1 MSSIST
7 AIQLTDRMTAP
18 LRNITNALN
27 MTISAME
34 KAETAGA
41 GLGSANFSG
50 IRRQINS
57 AETAFV
63 QLEDE
68 INNTKKKQ
76 DNLNTSFSKVESF
89 IAPVKRLIG
98 AYVAGKGISTLVN
111 ESDELVSTMARLG
124 NMNDGKQSTQ
134 ELFESVVAS
143 ANRARGSV
151 TDMADVVARFGNNA
165 GEAFG
170 SSAEVVA
177 FAERVQ
183 KAMKVSG
190 ASSAEASGAMLQ
202 LSQALGSG
210 VLRGDELN
218 SIFEQAPNLI
228 RYIADYM
235 NVPIGKIR
243 ELASEGEITA
253 DIVKNA
259 IMSDETG
266 AALQKQ
272 FDNMPKTWND
282 TWTAMKNDAIVQL
295 QPVLN
300 KVNELANDEAFMN
313 GINAVSSAFIN
324 AGTIML
330 DILNV
335 LGDTVSFVADNWD
348 VLAPIV
354 WGVVGALTAYATIA
368 GIVNIINGISAGI
381 TATKAAADMME
392 TGATFAATAAQHGLN
407 AALLACP
414 VTWIIAAIIAIIVI
428 LLVVCNTIAKTTGVA
443 KSGLGVIVG
452 ALAVAGA
459 AIANGVIGLVN
470 FFIGQG
476 VNLYNLIAAFA
487 NFFANVFDNPLRA
500 VANLFADVFGA
511 IIGVVKNAA
520 SVIDTVVGT
529 NYADKLQGFSDKIKS
544 SVENKFGENKEVV
557 KKVNSSDLMVKR
569 IAYTD
574 AFKAGAKLGDKGAD
588 KINGAV
594 NSIKNSLAG
603 AQKAQ
608 RAAENA
614 KNNQSATKAAKG
626 NQSAADTAR
635 HTRDTAKNTAKS
647 AEALETTSENL
658 KYIRDYAAQKSINR
672 YTNTNIKV
680 DMTNNNKI
688 DSKQDINGIAT
699 QLKNAI
705 QEEMLAGAEGVI

>member
-89 IAPVKRLIG
+89 VAPIKRLIG

-111 ESDELVSTMARLG
+111 ESDGLVSTMARLG

-235 NVPIGKIR
+235 DVPIGKIR
-243 ELASEGEITA
+243 ELASEGKITA

-266 AALQKQ
+266 EALQKQ

-335 LGDTVSFVADNWD
+335 MGDTVSFVSDNWD

-392 TGATFAATAAQHGLN
+392 TGATFAAAAAQHGLN

-443 KSGLGVIVG
+443 KSGLGIIVG

-705 QEEMLAGAEGVI
+705 QEEMLAGAEGVL

>member
-1 MSSIST
+1 MSTIST
-7 AIQLTDRMTAP
+7 AIQLTDRMTSP

-34 KAETAGA
+34 KAETAGTN
-41 GLGSANFSG
+41 LGNADFNA

-89 IAPVKRLIG
+89 VAPIKRLIG

-111 ESDELVSTMARLG
+111 ESDDLVSTMARLG

-151 TDMADVVARFGNNA
+151 TDMAAVVARFGNNA

-218 SIFEQAPNLI
+218 SVFEQAPNLI

-235 NVPIGKIR
+235 DVPIGKIR
-243 ELASEGEITA
+243 ELASEGKITA

-266 AALQKQ
+266 EALQKQ
-272 FDNMPKTWND
+272 FDNMPRTWND

-300 KVNELANDEAFMN
+300 KVNELANDESFMN

-330 DILNV
+330 YILNV
-335 LGDTVSFVADNWD
+335 MGDTVSFVADNWG
-348 VLAPIV
+348 VLEPIV
-354 WGVVGALTAYATIA
+354 WGVVGALGAYAVVLGIGTAAMGIYSAATGIA
-368 GIVNIINGISAGI
+368 
-381 TATKAAADMME
+381 TAFTSGW
-392 TGATFAATAAQHGLN
+392 TFATFAETAAQHGLN
-407 AALLACP
+407 AALAACP
-414 VTWIIAAIIAIIVI
+414 ITWIILGIVAIIAI
-428 LLVVCNTIAKTTGVA
+428 LLVVCNAIAKTTGAA
-443 KSGLGVIVG
+443 KSGLGIIVG

-594 NSIKNSLAG
+594 NSLKNSLAG

-658 KYIRDYAAQKSINR
+658 KYIRDYAAQKAINR

-705 QEEMLAGAEGVI
+705 QEEMLASAEGVI

>member
-1 MSSIST
+1 MSTIST
-7 AIQLTDRMTAP
+7 AIQLTDRMTSP

-41 GLGSANFSG
+41 NLGNANFGG

-111 ESDELVSTMARLG
+111 ESDDLVSTMARLD

-151 TDMADVVARFGNNA
+151 TDMAGVVARFGNNA
-165 GEAFG
+165 GEAF
-170 SSAEVVA
+170 SSSNEVVA

-235 NVPIGKIR
+235 DVPIGKIR
-243 ELASEGEITA
+243 EIASEGKITA

-266 AALQKQ
+266 EALQKQ

-300 KVNELANDEAFMN
+300 KVNELANDESFMN

-335 LGDTVSFVADNWD
+335 MGDTVSFVADNWG
-348 VLAPIV
+348 VLEPIV
-354 WGVVGALTAYATIA
+354 WGVVGALGAYAVVLGIGTAAMGIYSAATGIA
-368 GIVNIINGISAGI
+368 
-381 TATKAAADMME
+381 TAFTSGW
-392 TGATFAATAAQHGLN
+392 TFATFAETAAQHGLN
-407 AALLACP
+407 AALAACP
-414 VTWIIAAIIAIIVI
+414 ITWIIAAIVAIIAI
-428 LLVVCNTIAKTTGVA
+428 LLVVCNAIAKTTGVA

-459 AIANGVIGLVN
+459 IIANGVIGLVN

-594 NSIKNSLAG
+594 NSLKNSLAG

-705 QEEMLAGAEGVI
+705 QEEMLASAEGVI

>member
-1 MSSIST
+1 MSTIST
-7 AIQLTDRMTAP
+7 AIQLTDRMTSP

-41 GLGSANFSG
+41 NLGNANFNA

-98 AYVAGKGISTLVN
+98 AYVAGKGIGTLVN
-111 ESDELVSTMARLG
+111 ESDDLVSTMARLG

-134 ELFESVVAS
+134 ELFESVAAS

-151 TDMADVVARFGNNA
+151 TSMADVVARFGNNA
-165 GEAFG
+165 GEAF
-170 SSAEVVA
+170 SSSNEVVA

-235 NVPIGKIR
+235 DVPIGKIR
-243 ELASEGEITA
+243 ELASEGKITA

-266 AALQKQ
+266 EALQKQ

-300 KVNELANDEAFMN
+300 KVNELANDESFMN

-335 LGDTVSFVADNWD
+335 MGDTVSFVADNWD
-348 VLAPIV
+348 VLSPIV
-354 WGVVGALTAYATIA
+354 WTVVGALTAYATIA

-392 TGATFAATAAQHGLN
+392 TGATFAATAAQYGLN
-407 AALLACP
+407 TALAACP
-414 VTWIIAAIIAIIVI
+414 ITWIILGIVAIIAI
-428 LLVVCNTIAKTTGVA
+428 LLVVCNAIAKTTGAA
-443 KSGLGVIVG
+443 KSGLGIIVG

-520 SVIDTVVGT
+520 SVIDAVVGT

-594 NSIKNSLAG
+594 NSLKNSLAG

-705 QEEMLAGAEGVI
+705 QEEMLASAEGVI

>member
-34 KAETAGA
+34 KAESAG
-41 GLGSANFSG
+41 GNLGNVNFSG

-57 AETAFV
+57 AETAFD
-63 QLEDE
+63 QLEGE
-68 INNTKKKQ
+68 INNSKKAQ
-76 DNLNTSFSKVESF
+76 DNFNASVGKVDSFVG
-89 IAPVKRLIG
+89 PVKRLIG
-98 AYVAGKGISTLVN
+98 AFVAGKGIGTLVN
-111 ESDELVSTMARLG
+111 ESDELMSTMARLG

-165 GEAFG
+165 GEAF
-170 SSAEVVA
+170 SSSGEVVA

-235 NVPIGKIR
+235 DVPIGKIR

-272 FDNMPKTWND
+272 FDSMPKTWND

-300 KVNELANDEAFMN
+300 KINELANDEAFMN

-335 LGDTVSFVADNWD
+335 LGDTVSFVSDNWD

-354 WGVVGALTAYATIA
+354 WTVVGALTAYATIA
-368 GIVNIINGISAGI
+368 GIVNIINGISAGV
-381 TATKAAADMME
+381 TATKAAADMMAS
-392 TGATFAATAAQHGLN
+392 GATFAATAAQHGLN
-407 AALLACP
+407 AALAACP
-414 VTWIIAAIIAIIVI
+414 ITWIILGIVAIIAI
-428 LLVVCNTIAKTTGVA
+428 LLVVCNAIAKTTGAA
-443 KSGLGVIVG
+443 KSGLGIIVG

-459 AIANGVIGLVN
+459 AIANGVIGLIN

-500 VANLFADVFGA
+500 VANLFADVFGV
-511 IIGVVKNAA
+511 IIGIVKNAA

-529 NYADKLQGFSDKIKS
+529 NFADKLQGFSDKIKS
-544 SVENKFGENKEVV
+544 SVENKFGKNKEVV
-557 KKVNSSDLMVKR
+557 KRINSSDLMIKN
-569 IAYTD
+569 IDYKD

-588 KINGAV
+588 KINGAI
-594 NSIKNSLAG
+594 NSIKQSMSA
-603 AQKAQ
+603 AQKVQ
-608 RAAENA
+608 KDAEKS
-614 KNNQSATKAAKG
+614 KNNQNATKVAKG
-626 NQSAADTAR
+626 NQSAADTAKN
-635 HTRDTAKNTAKS
+635 TKDTAKNTAKA
-647 AEALETTSENL
+647 AESLETTSENL

-672 YTNTNIKV
+672 YSNTTIKV

-705 QEEMLAGAEGVI
+705 QQEMLASAEGVL

>member
-89 IAPVKRLIG
+89 VAPIKRLIG

-190 ASSAEASGAMLQ
+190 ASSAEASGAMVQ

-235 NVPIGKIR
+235 DVPIGKIR

-300 KVNELANDEAFMN
+300 KVNELANDESFMN

-335 LGDTVSFVADNWD
+335 MGDTVSFVADNWG
-348 VLAPIV
+348 VL
-354 WGVVGALTAYATIA
+354 
-368 GIVNIINGISAGI
+368 
-381 TATKAAADMME
+381 
-392 TGATFAATAAQHGLN
+392 
-407 AALLACP
+407 
-414 VTWIIAAIIAIIVI
+414 
-428 LLVVCNTIAKTTGVA
+428 
-443 KSGLGVIVG
+443 
-452 ALAVAGA
+452 
-459 AIANGVIGLVN
+459 
-470 FFIGQG
+470 
-476 VNLYNLIAAFA
+476 
-487 NFFANVFDNPLRA
+487 
-500 VANLFADVFGA
+500 
-511 IIGVVKNAA
+511 
-520 SVIDTVVGT
+520 
-529 NYADKLQGFSDKIKS
+529 
-544 SVENKFGENKEVV
+544 
-557 KKVNSSDLMVKR
+557 
-569 IAYTD
+569 
-574 AFKAGAKLGDKGAD
+574 
-588 KINGAV
+588 
-594 NSIKNSLAG
+594 
-603 AQKAQ
+603 
-608 RAAENA
+608 
-614 KNNQSATKAAKG
+614 
-626 NQSAADTAR
+626 
-635 HTRDTAKNTAKS
+635 
-647 AEALETTSENL
+647 
-658 KYIRDYAAQKSINR
+658 
-672 YTNTNIKV
+672 
-680 DMTNNNKI
+680 
-688 DSKQDINGIAT
+688 
-699 QLKNAI
+699 
-705 QEEMLAGAEGVI
+705 

>member
-34 KAETAGA
+34 KAETAG
-41 GLGSANFSG
+41 GNLGNANFSG

-57 AETAFV
+57 AETAFN

-68 INNTKKKQ
+68 INNSKKAQ
-76 DNLNTSFSKVESF
+76 DNFNASVGKVDSLV
-89 IAPVKRLIG
+89 APVKRLIG
-98 AYVAGKGISTLVN
+98 AFVAGKGIGTLVN

-124 NMNDGKQSTQ
+124 NMNDGRQSTQ

-235 NVPIGKIR
+235 DVPIGKIR
-243 ELASEGEITA
+243 ELASEGKITA

-266 AALQKQ
+266 EALQKQ

-335 LGDTVSFVADNWD
+335 MGDTVSFVSDNWD

-354 WGVVGALTAYATIA
+354 WTVVGALTAYATIA

-392 TGATFAATAAQHGLN
+392 TGATFAATAAQYGLN
-407 AALLACP
+407 AALAACP
-414 VTWIIAAIIAIIVI
+414 VTWIIAAIIAIIVV
-428 LLVVCNTIAKTTGVA
+428 LLVVCNAIAKTTGAA
-443 KSGLGVIVG
+443 KSGLGIIVG

-459 AIANGVIGLVN
+459 AIANGVIGLIN

-520 SVIDTVVGT
+520 SVIDAVVGT

-557 KKVNSSDLMVKR
+557 KKINSSDLMVKR

-594 NSIKNSLAG
+594 NSLKNSLAG

-658 KYIRDYAAQKSINR
+658 KYIRDYAAQKAINR

-688 DSKQDINGIAT
+688 DSKQDITGIAT

-705 QEEMLAGAEGVI
+705 QQEMLASAEGVL

>member
-1 MSSIST
+1 MSTIST
-7 AIQLTDRMTAP
+7 AIQLTDRMTSP

-41 GLGSANFSG
+41 NLGNANFNA
-50 IRRQINS
+50 IRHQINS

-89 IAPVKRLIG
+89 VAPIKRLIG

-111 ESDELVSTMARLG
+111 ESDDLVSTMARLG

-134 ELFESVVAS
+134 ELFESVAAS

-151 TDMADVVARFGNNA
+151 TSMADVVARFGNNA
-165 GEAFG
+165 GEAF
-170 SSAEVVA
+170 SSSNEVVA

-235 NVPIGKIR
+235 DVPIGKIR
-243 ELASEGEITA
+243 ELASEGKITA

-266 AALQKQ
+266 EALQKQ

-300 KVNELANDEAFMN
+300 KVNELANDESFMN

-335 LGDTVSFVADNWD
+335 MGDTVSFVADNWD
-348 VLAPIV
+348 VLSPIV
-354 WGVVGALTAYATIA
+354 WGIVGALTAYATIA

-392 TGATFAATAAQHGLN
+392 TGATFAATAAQYGLN
-407 AALLACP
+407 TALAACP
-414 VTWIIAAIIAIIVI
+414 ITWIILGIVAIIAI
-428 LLVVCNTIAKTTGVA
+428 LLVVCNAIAKTTGAA

-476 VNLYNLIAAFA
+476 VNLYNYIAAFA

-520 SVIDTVVGT
+520 SVIDAVVGT

-544 SVENKFGENKEVV
+544 SVENKFGENKEVI

-594 NSIKNSLAG
+594 NSLKNSLAG

-705 QEEMLAGAEGVI
+705 QEEMLASAEGVI